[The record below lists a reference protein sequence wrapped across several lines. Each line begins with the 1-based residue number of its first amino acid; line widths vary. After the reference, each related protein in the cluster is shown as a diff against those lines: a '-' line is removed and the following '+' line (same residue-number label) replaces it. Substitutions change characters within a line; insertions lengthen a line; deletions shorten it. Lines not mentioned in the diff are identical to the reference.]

1 MRKKTED
8 AILYSM
14 NTRHKIRVILNIVL
28 PVIIVYEWLDMFY
41 FGGEDFL
48 STRGVASLKYFTILS
63 NLLEAFACLWW
74 LWKKNEVLK
83 YAASVA
89 VMLTCVVVLV
99 FLGPM
104 FGYLAMFYGPN
115 LWFHL
120 LVPLI
125 AFAEVLFLVNHSYT
139 RKDNLLA
146 ACTMGIYGIFYLANN
161 LINGI
166 GNWPHTNDWYGFLTW
181 GYPVGFIIYFV
192 ILALTYGIGLLI
204 RKVNDLYDR
213 KQSS

>member
-8 AILYSM
+8 AILYSV

-41 FGGEDFL
+41 FGGENFL

-104 FGYLAMFYGPN
+104 FGYLAMF
-115 LWFHL
+115 
-120 LVPLI
+120 
-125 AFAEVLFLVNHSYT
+125 
-139 RKDNLLA
+139 
-146 ACTMGIYGIFYLANN
+146 
-161 LINGI
+161 
-166 GNWPHTNDWYGFLTW
+166 
-181 GYPVGFIIYFV
+181 
-192 ILALTYGIGLLI
+192 
-204 RKVNDLYDR
+204 
-213 KQSS
+213 